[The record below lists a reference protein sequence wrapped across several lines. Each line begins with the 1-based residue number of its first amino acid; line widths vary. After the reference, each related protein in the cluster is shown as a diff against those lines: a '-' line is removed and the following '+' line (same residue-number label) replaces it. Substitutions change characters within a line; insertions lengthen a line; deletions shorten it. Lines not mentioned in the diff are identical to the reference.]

1 MSDGEGGKKS
11 GYRLEYASSARA
23 KCKGPKPCAGTAIGK
38 GELRVGSLVDF
49 KGNTSFSWRHWGCTT
64 NKIIENMKKNFEDA
78 SELDGYE
85 DLRPEDQEK
94 VNKAWEDGQV
104 ADEDIP
110 ESARKAPNNN
120 SGGETDK
127 DEAKEKAKK
136 KKAAAAK
143 KRKVEKDAAP
153 DLEDDEDEKPK
164 KKRAPSKKK
173 APAEKKEKAP
183 AKKRSPKKKKA
194 AETDEESG
202 EDFTAAINDV
212 EGDEEDAEETP
223 DEDAGAKKRKRPAS
237 KSKGAKSPAKKAKS
251 SGSRAK
257 KSKAMVEDE
266 DDED

>member
-23 KCKGPKPCAGTAIGK
+23 KCKGPKPCAGTAIAK

-49 KGNTSFSWRHWGCTT
+49 KGNTSFAWRHWGCTT

-78 SELDGYE
+78 SELDGYD

-94 VNKAWEDGQV
+94 VNKAWEEGQV

-110 ESARKAPNNN
+110 ESARKAPKNN
-120 SGGETDK
+120 SGGETDE
-127 DEAKEKAKK
+127 DEEKEKAKKK

-143 KRKVEKDAAP
+143 KRKSEKDA

-164 KKRAPSKKK
+164 KKRASPKKK

-183 AKKRSPKKKKA
+183 AKKRAPKKKKA
-194 AETDEESG
+194 ADTDEESG

-212 EGDEEDAEETP
+212 EDDEEDAEETP
-223 DEDAGAKKRKRPAS
+223 DEDAGTKKRKRPAS
-237 KSKGAKSPAKKAKS
+237 KSKGAKSPAKKAKG

-257 KSKAMVEDE
+257 KSKAVVEDE

>member
-110 ESARKAPNNN
+110 ESARNAPKNN
-120 SGGETDK
+120 SGSETDE
-127 DEAKEKAKK
+127 DEAKAKK
-136 KKAAAAK
+136 KKKAVAAK